1 MTAASSGPA
10 PGVGSEPDVGSDLC
24 VLGGRS
30 HPELTAGVCAAL
42 GIRPGALESIKFAND
57 NTFVRIR
64 QNVRAHDVFVIQ
76 TPAPPVDEH
85 VMELL
90 IIIDALRRASARRI
104 TAVLPYFPYARSDKK
119 DEGRIPI
126 TARLVADLLETA
138 GADRV
143 ITCNLH
149 SPQIQGFFHIP
160 VDNLSAIGLVADHV
174 RTLDL
179 PRPVVVAP
187 DVGRAALCRDYAR
200 RLGAELALMDK
211 QRVRSEVT
219 IHGVIGEVRGRSAI
233 LLDDELDT
241 AGSLQK
247 ATASLLAQG
256 AERVVYGCV
265 HAPLSGPAVDR
276 LRSVPLQAAVVTD
289 SFPIPPEKRV
299 PGLRIL
305 SIAPLLA
312 EAIRRIYDGR
322 SVSAMFEG

>member
-1 MTAASSGPA
+1 MSGGG
-10 PGVGSEPDVGSDLC
+10 PGDLC

-30 HPELTAGVCAAL
+30 HPELTAGICAAL
-42 GIRPGALESIKFAND
+42 GIAPGMLESIKFPND
-57 NTFVRIR
+57 NTFVRIGE
-64 QNVRAHDVFVIQ
+64 NVRARDVFVIQ
-76 TPAPPVDEH
+76 TPCPPVDER

-90 IIIDALRRASARRI
+90 IIVDALRRASARRI

-143 ITCNLH
+143 MTLDLH

-160 VDNLSAIGLVADHV
+160 VDNLSAAPLVAEHL
-174 RTLDL
+174 RGLQL
-179 PRPVVVAP
+179 PSPVVVAP
-187 DVGRAALCRDYAR
+187 DVGRAALCRNYAR
-200 RLGAELALMDK
+200 KLGAGLALMDK

-219 IHGVIGEVRGRSAI
+219 IGTLIGDVRGRSAI

-247 ATASLLAQG
+247 ATEFLLAEG
-256 AERVVYGCV
+256 AARVIYGCV
-265 HAPLSGPAVDR
+265 HAPLSGPAVQR
-276 LRSVPLQAAVVTD
+276 LRSMPLQAVVVTD
-289 SFPIPPEKRV
+289 TFPVPAEKRV
-299 PGLRIL
+299 PQMQVL
-305 SIAPLLA
+305 STAPLLA

-322 SVSAMFEG
+322 SLSAMFES